1 LRLVIEKIFDG
12 CTLNLLLTK
21 KLQKNNTM
29 KTFNSTNTNDATRN
43 KTRWIVLLVLLVLS
57 SMGVFGQNTTD
68 QNNQLGLDK
77 ESIVEENKMIDSKN
91 DVVSLESQID
101 FVGWFMGSKH
111 NQNTTLELDVNKSSI
126 STKKSIISSGVTP
139 NKVLYRTFVKKVMNK
154 DNAIA

>member
-1 LRLVIEKIFDG
+1 
-12 CTLNLLLTK
+12 
-21 KLQKNNTM
+21 M
-29 KTFNSTNTNDATRN
+29 KTFNSTNTNDAARN

>member
-1 LRLVIEKIFDG
+1 MRLVIEKIFDD

-29 KTFNSTNTNDATRN
+29 KTFNSTNTNDASRN

-68 QNNQLGLDK
+68 QNNQLVLDK

-91 DVVSLESQID
+91 DIVSLESQID
-101 FVGWFMGSKH
+101 FMGWFMGSKH

>member
-1 LRLVIEKIFDG
+1 
-12 CTLNLLLTK
+12 
-21 KLQKNNTM
+21 M
-29 KTFNSTNTNDATRN
+29 KTFNSTNANDTTRN

-57 SMGVFGQNTTD
+57 SMGVFGQTTTG
-68 QNNQLGLDK
+68 QNNQLDLNK
-77 ESIVEENKMIDSKN
+77 ETIVEDNKMIDSKN

-101 FVGWFMGSKH
+101 FMGWFMGSKH